1 MLENVP
7 LPIRRDPAC
16 PFSPS
21 PETAR
26 LRATDPVATTQTF
39 LPTGDLVDVRLVTG
53 YGTAREALACPHL
66 SSRPDAKLRTLI
78 GEQAGFLVAM
88 DPPEHTRVRRLL
100 TGEFTVRRINAF
112 RPRFVEVVDEA
123 LDRMERT
130 GGPVDLMTAFAL
142 PLPSLVIC
150 ELLGV
155 PYEDRADFQRHSDTM
170 LDPSLTMEKQF
181 ANAIE
186 MHTYMGGLVA
196 AQREK
201 PGPDILGMLVREHG
215 DDLSDDELIGI
226 GNLLLIA
233 GHETTANMLGLG
245 TLLLLSHPDQ
255 LALVRDDPTV
265 VNGAIEEMLR
275 YLSIVRNGAIRTAT
289 EKFTLAGQV
298 IREGERVAVSL
309 PSANRDPAL
318 TAEPDTFD
326 VTRRPSAHVAFG
338 HGIHQCLGQQLA
350 RMELRVALPALLRRF
365 PALRLAV
372 PYEELRYRELAPVNG
387 VLSLPVTW

>member
-1 MLENVP
+1 MPENVP
-7 LPIRRDPAC
+7 LPIRRDAAS
-16 PFSPS
+16 PFSPD
-21 PETAR
+21 PELAR
-26 LRATDPVATTQTF
+26 LRETDPVSTSQSL
-39 LPTGDLVDVRLVTG
+39 LPTGDLVDVRLVIG
-53 YGTAREALACPHL
+53 YGAAREALACPHL
-66 SSRPDAKLRTLI
+66 SSRPDAKLRQLI

-88 DPPEHTRVRRLL
+88 DPPDHTRVRRLL

-112 RPRFVEVVDEA
+112 RPRFVELVDEA
-123 LDRMERT
+123 LDRMEQA

-170 LDPSLTMEKQF
+170 LDLSLTMEEQF
-181 ANAIE
+181 ANAME
-186 MHTYMGGLVA
+186 MHTYMGDLVA
-196 AQREK
+196 AQREN
-201 PGPDILGMLVREHG
+201 PGADILGMLVREHG
-215 DDLSDDELIGI
+215 DELSDDDLIGI

-233 GHETTANMLGLG
+233 GHETTANMLALG
-245 TLLLLSHPDQ
+245 TLLLLRHPDQ
-255 LALVRDDPTV
+255 LALVREDPEV

-275 YLSIVRNGAIRTAT
+275 YLSIVNNGAIRTAI
-289 EKFTLAGQV
+289 EEFALAGQV
-298 IREGERVAVSL
+298 IHEGERVAVSL

-318 TAEPDTFD
+318 MAEPDTFD

-350 RMELRVALPALLRRF
+350 RMELRLALPALLRRF
-365 PALRLAV
+365 PTLRLAV
-372 PYEELRYRELAPVNG
+372 PHEELRYRELAPVNG

>member
-1 MLENVP
+1 MPESVP
-7 LPIRRDPAC
+7 LPIRRDAAC
-16 PFSPS
+16 PFSPD
-21 PETAR
+21 PEMAR
-26 LRATDPVATTQTF
+26 LRENDPVAASQTL
-39 LPTGDLVDVRLVTG
+39 LPTSDLVDVRLATG
-53 YGTAREALACPHL
+53 YGTAREALSCPHL
-66 SSRPDAKLRTLI
+66 SSRPDAKLRKLI

-88 DPPEHTRVRRLL
+88 DPPDHTRIRRLL

-112 RPRFVEVVDEA
+112 RPRFVELVDAA
-123 LDRMERT
+123 LDRMQQA
-130 GGPVDLMTAFAL
+130 GGPVDLMTTFAL

-170 LDPSLTMEKQF
+170 LDLSLTMEEQF

-196 AQREK
+196 AQREN
-201 PGPDILGMLVREHG
+201 PGADILGTLVREHG
-215 DDLSDDELIGI
+215 DELSDDDLIGI

-245 TLLLLSHPDQ
+245 TLLLLRHPDQ
-255 LALVRDDPTV
+255 LALVRDEPEV

-275 YLSIVRNGAIRTAT
+275 YLSIVNNGAIRTAT
-289 EKFTLAGQV
+289 EEFTLAGQV
-298 IREGERVAVSL
+298 IHEGERVAVSL

-318 TAEPDTFD
+318 MAKPNTFD
-326 VTRRPSAHVAFG
+326 VTRRPSAHVTFG

-365 PALRLAV
+365 PTLRLAV